1 MEKIKTNGE
10 TPQTDRDALISRILN
25 GVEKI
30 ISDRFD
36 KALNEGLIEEKPMT
50 SADLMKWLDIS
61 QATLQRRVD
70 NREIPCHRATPYGGN
85 CVTGMWLRF
94 ALSNGTS
101 SSVTRILWH
110 KLEYAKKSRSLPRG
124 MRCVHA
130 KLEVTVAAAVAV
142 SR

>member
-1 MEKIKTNGE
+1 MEKINTNGE

-70 NREIPCHRATPYGGN
+70 NREIPFHRAKGKRTRLYFYKSEIN
-85 CVTGMWLRF
+85 QHF
-94 ALSNGTS
+94 KNNS
-101 SSVTRILWH
+101 SKTRNELG
-110 KLEYAKKSRSLPRG
+110 L
-124 MRCVHA
+124 
-130 KLEVTVAAAVAV
+130 
-142 SR
+142 